1 MAVAIS
7 AEELSK
13 QYRIGQYRAAYGTLR
28 DSVTLGLKRLRD
40 TGHIHEP
47 AETIWALKD
56 VSFEAKEGEVVGI
69 IGPNGAGKSTLLK
82 ILTRITSP
90 TSGRAEIRGRVGSL
104 LEVGTGFHPELTGRE
119 NIYLNGSI
127 LGMNRKEINKNFD
140 AIVDFSGIGKFID
153 TPVKRYSSGM
163 YVRLA
168 FSVAAHF
175 EPEVLIVDEVLAV
188 GDADFQRR
196 SLGRMESIG
205 GSGRT
210 VLFVSHNL
218 QGILQLCDRAIL
230 LQKGEVAM
238 DGPTADVVGLYEQQ
252 SIGQTSEVVW
262 NDPAE
267 APGDD
272 LVRLQSVRV
281 VDEDGSAINVADVRR
296 PLGIEIA
303 FSVLRAGRQ
312 PIVPKVKLYDQHGA
326 TAFNAMDV
334 DGRWHEPQEP
344 GDYVTTAWIP
354 SNLLNEGRMTVDAE
368 VMTIAAPKL
377 IPHASARFV
386 VSFHVYDPAEGDSAR
401 GRFTGQWKG
410 VVRPLLEW
418 TTEER

>member
-1 MAVAIS
+1 MAYAVA
-7 AEELSK
+7 AEGLSK
-13 QYRIGQYRAAYGTLR
+13 QYRIGQYKPAYGTLR
-28 DSVTLGLKRLRD
+28 DSVAAGVRRLR

-56 VSFEAKEGEVVGI
+56 VSFQAREGEVVGI

-82 ILTRITSP
+82 ILTRITTP
-90 TSGRAEIRGRVGSL
+90 TKGRAEIRGRVGSL

-127 LGMNRKEINKNFD
+127 LGMRRGEINRNFD
-140 AIVDFSGIGKFID
+140 AIVEFSGVGKFID
-153 TPVKRYSSGM
+153 TPVKWYSSGM

-196 SLGRMESIG
+196 SLGRMETIG
-205 GSGRT
+205 GAGRT

-230 LQKGEVAM
+230 LQHGQIVM

-252 SIGQTSEVVW
+252 TIGQSTEVVW
-262 NDPAE
+262 EDEAA

-272 LVRLQSVRV
+272 LVRLQSVRI
-281 VDEDGSAINVADVRR
+281 VDEEGLPIKVADVRR
-296 PLGIEIA
+296 PVGIEIA
-303 FSVLRAGRQ
+303 FRVLRLGD
-312 PIVPKVKLYDQHGA
+312 PVVPKIKLYDQHGA

-334 DGRWHEPQEP
+334 SGRWQDPLEP
-344 GDYVTTAWIP
+344 GDYVATAWIP
-354 SNLLNEGRMTVDAE
+354 GNFLNEGRVSVDADI
-368 VMTIAAPKL
+368 VTIASPKL
-377 IPHASARFV
+377 LPHASARLV
-386 VSFHVYDPAEGDSAR
+386 VSFQVYDPAEGDSAR
-401 GRFTGQWKG
+401 GLFAGQWRG

-418 TTEER
+418 TTEEG